1 MRLIDPCVCGWL
13 PPSQVMDEGRV
24 VQYGK
29 PWELLEA
36 NEGPFARLVEQTGA
50 VTAQYLRAMA
60 RQHHSG
66 HHSSSSSSSSTATTT
81 ITTSPPPT
89 PVDLLRG

>member
-1 MRLIDPCVCGWL
+1 
-13 PPSQVMDEGRV
+13 

-66 HHSSSSSSSSTATTT
+66 HDSASSSSSSSSPSSTATTT
-81 ITTSPPPT
+81 ITSPPPT
-89 PVDLLRG
+89 PVDLLG

>member
-1 MRLIDPCVCGWL
+1 
-13 PPSQVMDEGRV
+13 MDEGRV

-66 HHSSSSSSSSTATTT
+66 DGSSSSPSFSSTATT
-81 ITTSPPPT
+81 ITSPPPP
-89 PVDLLRG
+89 PVDLLG